1 VAALGDGDENAQ
13 LIQGHDDIK
22 NQYRSNLQEQLIRRI
37 DSFILHFHAKLEKIR
52 QRMAETKMI
61 WRFKSLLAHWTRGIR
76 RRLAG
81 DRYHPEE
88 HYMRGPGP
96 KTRAKSAGR
105 AGTAGS

>member
-1 VAALGDGDENAQ
+1 
-13 LIQGHDDIK
+13 
-22 NQYRSNLQEQLIRRI
+22 
-37 DSFILHFHAKLEKIR
+37 
-52 QRMAETKMI
+52 MI
-61 WRFKSLLAHWTRGIR
+61 GRFKSLLAHWTRGIR

-105 AGTAGS
+105 TGTPGS

>member
-1 VAALGDGDENAQ
+1 MAALGDGDENAQ
-13 LIQGHDDIK
+13 LVQGHACIK

-37 DSFILHFHAKLEKIR
+37 GSFILSFLVKLEKIR
-52 QRMAETKMI
+52 REIAESRMI
-61 WRFKSLLAHWTRGIR
+61 GRFRSLLAHWTRGIR

-96 KTRAKSAGR
+96 KTRAKSMGR
-105 AGTAGS
+105 TGATGS

>member
-1 VAALGDGDENAQ
+1 
-13 LIQGHDDIK
+13 
-22 NQYRSNLQEQLIRRI
+22 
-37 DSFILHFHAKLEKIR
+37 
-52 QRMAETKMI
+52 MACNKMI
-61 WRFKSLLAHWTRGIR
+61 GRFKSLLAHWTRSVR

-105 AGTAGS
+105 AGTTSP